1 MFIRK
6 NRLTLQSVTV
16 PDVIQKRQI
25 WNEKINEYDV
35 NNLVFID
42 ESGVNT
48 NMVRLYGRAM
58 RGNRSVDNT
67 PLNTPKNTTIL
78 SSIRLNRETAYTTYQ
93 GGTTKDKF
101 IDYLKNVL
109 APTLDKNDIV
119 IMDNMRTH
127 HAKDVQKVVKELK
140 MNVIFLPP
148 YSPDF
153 NPIEKMWSK
162 IKSILRKLRSRTL
175 TELSES
181 IKQAFSKIT
190 VSDCYGWFS
199 HCIHW

>member
-1 MFIRK
+1 M
-6 NRLTLQSVTV
+6 LQKENI
-16 PDVIQKRQI
+16 PDVLKKRED
-25 WNEKINEYDV
+25 WKRTINTYDAEH
-35 NNLVFID
+35 LVFLD
-42 ESGVNT
+42 ESGVNI
-48 NMVRLYGRAM
+48 NMSRIYGRAIGGK
-58 RGNRSVDNT
+58 RTNDKV
-67 PLNTPKNTTIL
+67 PLNTPQNTTIL
-78 SSIRLNRETAYTTYQ
+78 SSIRLNGEIAYTTYP

-101 IDYLKNVL
+101 IDYLKNIL

-127 HAKDVQKVVKELK
+127 HAKDVQKIVKELK

-199 HCIHW
+199 SCIHW

>member
-67 PLNTPKNTTIL
+67 SLNTPKNTTIL
-78 SSIRLNRETAYTTYQ
+78 SSIRLNGETAYTTYQ

-199 HCIHW
+199 SCIHW

>member
-16 PDVIQKRQI
+16 PDVIQKRQM

-48 NMVRLYGRAM
+48 NMVRLYGRAIG
-58 RGNRSVDNT
+58 GNRSVDNT

-78 SSIRLNRETAYTTYQ
+78 SSIRLNGETAYTTYQ

-101 IDYLKNVL
+101 IYYLKNVL

-140 MNVIFLPP
+140 INVIFLPP

-181 IKQAFSKIT
+181 IKQAFLKIT

-199 HCIHW
+199 SCIHW

>member
-16 PDVIQKRQI
+16 PDVIQKRQM

-58 RGNRSVDNT
+58 GGNRSVDNT

-78 SSIRLNRETAYTTYQ
+78 SSIRLNGETAYTTYQ

-162 IKSILRKLRSRTL
+162 IKSILRKLRSCTL

-199 HCIHW
+199 SCIYW

>member
-58 RGNRSVDNT
+58 GGNRLVDDT

-78 SSIRLNRETAYTTYQ
+78 SSIRLNGETAYTTYQ

-127 HAKDVQKVVKELK
+127 HAKDVQKIVKELK

-199 HCIHW
+199 SCIHW

>member
-6 NRLTLQSVTV
+6 NRLTLQGVTV

-58 RGNRSVDNT
+58 GGNRSVDNT

-78 SSIRLNRETAYTTYQ
+78 SSIRLNGETAYTTYQ

-162 IKSILRKLRSRTL
+162 IKSILRKLRSHTL

-199 HCIHW
+199 SCIHW

>member
-67 PLNTPKNTTIL
+67 SLNTPKNTTIL
-78 SSIRLNRETAYTTYQ
+78 SSIRLNGETAYTTYQ

-199 HCIHW
+199 SYIHW